1 MRKECLPKSI
11 KGRLYWLG
19 ALSNRYV
26 TVIVLLTVIVT
37 VIVTVSKNYGALRV
51 RGGLILPSFFNPFD
65 HFF

>member
-11 KGRLYWLG
+11 KGRLYRLG

-26 TVIVLLTVIVT
+26 TVIVLLTVIT
-37 VIVTVSKNYGALRV
+37 TVSKNYGALRV

>member
-11 KGRLYWLG
+11 KSHLYRLG

-26 TVIVLLTVIVT
+26 TVIVLLTVIA
-37 VIVTVSKNYGALRV
+37 TVSKNYGALRV
-51 RGGLILPSFFNPFD
+51 RGGLILPSFFNPFN

>member
-37 VIVTVSKNYGALRV
+37 VSKNYGALRV

>member
-1 MRKECLPKSI
+1 MRKECWPKSI

-26 TVIVLLTVIVT
+26 TVIVLLTVIA
-37 VIVTVSKNYGALRV
+37 TVSKNYGALRV

>member
-11 KGRLYWLG
+11 KGRRDRLG

-26 TVIVLLTVIVT
+26 TVIVLLTVIA
-37 VIVTVSKNYGALRV
+37 TVSKNYGALRV
-51 RGGLILPSFFNPFD
+51 RGGLILPSFFNPFN

>member
-37 VIVTVSKNYGALRV
+37 VSKNYGALRV
-51 RGGLILPSFFNPFD
+51 RGGLILPSFFNPFN

>member
-37 VIVTVSKNYGALRV
+37 VSNNYGALRV